1 MVRQFKNIAAFA
13 AMQDLSDQFGTLCIT
28 GLILE
33 YQPEFIYIY
42 IYILYIFIYI
52 YIYIYLHIDIYI
64 YIYIYIT
71 ERDKPT

>member
-33 YQPEFIYIY
+33 IQQSFKFQISLITPGFQKCLNMLEF
-42 IYILYIFIYI
+42 
-52 YIYIYLHIDIYI
+52 
-64 YIYIYIT
+64 
-71 ERDKPT
+71 